1 LRFGRGSDIEHRN
14 DGGALAPPLFFALRR
29 KLVAKFRKPEGR
41 RIVRRQRS
49 AKGEYFMPFY
59 EHVFLARQDLATAQV
74 EALTE
79 GFSKIITDGNG
90 RVAKNEYWGLRSIAY
105 RIKKNRKA
113 HYVQL
118 DIDAPAAAIAEL
130 ERQIGLS
137 EDVLR
142 YMTVRVDELEAG
154 PSAMMR
160 RSERSERDGARG
172 ERGGFGGERE
182 GGRGF
187 GGDRPDRGDRPERAP
202 RADGERGG
210 FRPRAA

>member
-1 LRFGRGSDIEHRN
+1 
-14 DGGALAPPLFFALRR
+14 
-29 KLVAKFRKPEGR
+29 
-41 RIVRRQRS
+41 
-49 AKGEYFMPFY
+49 MPFY
-59 EHVFLARQDLATAQV
+59 EHVFLARQDLAPAQV

-79 GFSKIITDGNG
+79 GFSKIITDGKG

-142 YMTVRVDELEAG
+142 FMTVRVDELETG

-160 RSERSERDGARG
+160 RSERG
-172 ERGGFGGERE
+172 EREGGRGGDREGGRGFGGDRE

-187 GGDRPDRGDRPERAP
+187 GGDRPERAP
-202 RADGERGG
+202 RGDGANSGERGG